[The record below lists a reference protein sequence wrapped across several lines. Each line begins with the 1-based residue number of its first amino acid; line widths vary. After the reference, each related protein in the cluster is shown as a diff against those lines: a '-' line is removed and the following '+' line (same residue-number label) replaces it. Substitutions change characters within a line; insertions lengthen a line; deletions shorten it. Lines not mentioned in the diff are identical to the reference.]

1 MAQFTVY
8 QNKNP
13 LSKKSIPLLLDIQSN
28 LLESLQTTVVIPL
41 VKLEANID
49 KKLVQLTPVLEL
61 EGKKYI
67 ALTPQLSGISRKEL
81 GAAITD
87 ANQFRTDIINA
98 MDFLLTGV

>member
-8 QNKNP
+8 QNNNP

-49 KKLVQLTPVLEL
+49 KKTCAANT
-61 EGKKYI
+61 G
-67 ALTPQLSGISRKEL
+67 SG
-81 GAAITD
+81 T
-87 ANQFRTDIINA
+87 
-98 MDFLLTGV
+98 